1 MGARGR
7 VEEAVGINVLELS
20 AVFDGELDTLT
31 LSTVMVSSQ
40 SPSTGKGGVMQG
52 AIEKN
57 LKRGRLMFGE
67 VEVELRSSVTAQL
80 QTCGTQVGQGSAQGN
95 GTRAQGECWFDVG
108 AAEPDV
114 PLSHD

>member
-1 MGARGR
+1 MAARGR
-7 VEEAVGINVLELS
+7 VEGAVGINVLELS

-52 AIEKN
+52 AMEKN

-80 QTCGTQVGQGSAQGN
+80 QMCGTKVGQARRKATGLGRKENAGLMWVQK
-95 GTRAQGECWFDVG
+95 
-108 AAEPDV
+108 
-114 PLSHD
+114 